1 MSEFAESELDRS
13 TALAWSAFRGRL
25 ADHVAAMQD
34 DEVVLVEAE
43 SPVEDGDPGA
53 APYVQFCAWG
63 EDLVR
68 CELTSNAY
76 LAAAHLLDEDQVAAL
91 VALGWNPPTH
101 GPEEEAGSGSTNFYL
116 DAERIEADRLAVMT
130 VRAFREVFG
139 VPHPA
144 FLSSDDLPTTDAP
157 RPTVEGDA
165 EVDELLAVEP
175 DDADHL
181 RALVDAALVPLF
193 GGLPEHDSDDDVPVV
208 NGGGMVWVRVLEN
221 APVVQLFSALVHDV
235 TDLER
240 AAFEVAVLNR
250 DLQFLKFLLLDDTV
264 MAYLY
269 VPALPFAPLHLRA
282 MLDLMC
288 RTVNRIDKDL
298 ATRVGGSR
306 RSAARRRRRRTPE
319 PDLDED
325 AHPALQT
332 LIEIDA
338 EAPGSVTPEMAAA
351 VCDLD
356 RELILELVTWSNER
370 ERTWDLT
377 REELLAEGD
386 PEGLADVCEA
396 ECRAAARMT
405 TVLRRALRLV
415 VEQEADRLL
424 ERSAYDGRRRPSRHG
439 GACGTTS
446 CRGSTPASPGC
457 STSEP
462 DVAAAAADLH
472 HDQ

>member
-1 MSEFAESELDRS
+1 MA
-13 TALAWSAFRGRL
+13 
-25 ADHVAAMQD
+25 
-34 DEVVLVEAE
+34 
-43 SPVEDGDPGA
+43 
-53 APYVQFCAWG
+53 
-63 EDLVR
+63 
-68 CELTSNAY
+68 
-76 LAAAHLLDEDQVAAL
+76 
-91 VALGWNPPTH
+91 
-101 GPEEEAGSGSTNFYL
+101 
-116 DAERIEADRLAVMT
+116 

-144 FLSSDDLPTTDAP
+144 FLSSDDLPHHGRSSP
-157 RPTVEGDA
+157 HGGEDA

-208 NGGGMVWVRVLEN
+208 NGAGMVWVRVLEH

-250 DLQFLKFLLLDDTV
+250 DLQFLKFVLLDDTV

-298 ATRVGGSR
+298 ATRVGGSLAFG
-306 RSAARRRRRRTPE
+306 SETPEEADAAE

-338 EAPGSVTPEMAAA
+338 EAPGSVTPQMAAA

-356 RELILELVTWSNER
+356 RGLILELVTWSNER

-424 ERSAYDGRRRPSRHG
+424 ERSAYDGRRRPSHHG

-462 DVAAAAADLH
+462 DLAAAAADLH